1 MGSDGLD
8 NLEMTSARVE
18 MLLESVGWSSQ
29 VTKCIKSS
37 AGWLRRRLEGNKQK
51 KENTHFQKHV
61 LPETSSRSWRE
72 RERECGFAPS
82 KEQENTLTQWRVLHS
97 PSGWWRSR
105 IRTRQ
110 TQGSPTRWAS
120 SPRSFA
126 WLCAVHQKTQQGVT
140 GGVCVVGV
148 WLGGWTTGQR
158 LNQAG

>member
-1 MGSDGLD
+1 MAWIIWRWQVQESKCFSNLLD
-8 NLEMTSARVE
+8 DLLRWRNALNHQQAGCVEDLKVTS
-18 MLLESVGWSSQ
+18 
-29 VTKCIKSS
+29 
-37 AGWLRRRLEGNKQK
+37 K
-51 KENTHFQKHV
+51 KRKTRTSRNTFFQKHH
-61 LPETSSRSWRE
+61 LDHGE